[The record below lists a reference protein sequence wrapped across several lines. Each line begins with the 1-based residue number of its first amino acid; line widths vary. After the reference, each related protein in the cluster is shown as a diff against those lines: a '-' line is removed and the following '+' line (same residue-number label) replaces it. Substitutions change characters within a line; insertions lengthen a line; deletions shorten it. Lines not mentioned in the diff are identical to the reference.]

1 MIALRKEEK
10 KIYDSLKKYTIGN
23 LSKTYKH
30 VLSFFTDLFINE
42 EFKQG
47 LVKLVKDQNTN
58 FLCDMYMDYMV
69 FNTLIDYVTAT
80 NGERLKLV
88 NKYFHIDRD
97 DKESIDIVN
106 NFCYYLLCYY
116 DKKKLGYVKRFSS
129 STYYFENWKNE
140 KNIEIFKLKDIIE
153 DNLAGV
159 LAFEDNEYEAL
170 YNKSLVKL
178 MGHIIL
184 HNELFNEEVYR
195 PLIESFATNYSS
207 LYDNY
212 LIKKGKEPIQD
223 FFKPAEF
230 IELYKNGF
238 VLNKK
243 EIK

>member
-1 MIALRKEEK
+1 M
-10 KIYDSLKKYTIGN
+10 
-23 LSKTYKH
+23 
-30 VLSFFTDLFINE
+30 
-42 EFKQG
+42 
-47 LVKLVKDQNTN
+47 
-58 FLCDMYMDYMV
+58 
-69 FNTLIDYVTAT
+69 
-80 NGERLKLV
+80 
-88 NKYFHIDRD
+88 
-97 DKESIDIVN
+97 
-106 NFCYYLLCYY
+106 CYY
-116 DKKKLGYVKRFSS
+116 DKRNLGYVKRFSS

-184 HNELFNEEVYR
+184 HNELFNEEVYK

-212 LIKKGKEPIQD
+212 LIKKGKEPIHD

>member
-30 VLSFFTDLFINE
+30 VLSFFNDLFINE

-69 FNTLIDYVTAT
+69 FNTLIDYLTAA
-80 NGERLKLV
+80 NGERLKIV

-116 DKKKLGYVKRFSS
+116 DKRNLGYVKRF
-129 STYYFENWKNE
+129 NE
-140 KNIEIFKLKDIIE
+140 KDKLKK
-153 DNLAGV
+153 L
-159 LAFEDNEYEAL
+159 
-170 YNKSLVKL
+170 NKHPNKLV
-178 MGHIIL
+178 IL
-184 HNELFNEEVYR
+184 NR
-195 PLIESFATNYSS
+195 K
-207 LYDNY
+207 D
-212 LIKKGKEPIQD
+212 IKKLKEVNI
-223 FFKPAEF
+223 
-230 IELYKNGF
+230 
-238 VLNKK
+238 
-243 EIK
+243 